1 MNTIIHPNVKR
12 VITMGDKFQQ
22 KWGLESDEISIQPIE
37 ALVEFQEK
45 QESPLV
51 TKLNKAVL
59 KKATSR
65 YVTNSC
71 MFHLN
76 TN

>member
-12 VITMGDKFQQ
+12 VITMGDKFQH

-65 YVTNSC
+65 YDE
-71 MFHLN
+71 
-76 TN
+76 

>member
-1 MNTIIHPNVKR
+1 
-12 VITMGDKFQQ
+12 MGDKFQH

-65 YVTNSC
+65 YDE
-71 MFHLN
+71 
-76 TN
+76 

>member
-1 MNTIIHPNVKR
+1 
-12 VITMGDKFQQ
+12 MGDKFQQ

-51 TKLNKAVL
+51 TKLNKVVL

-65 YVTNSC
+65 YDE
-71 MFHLN
+71 
-76 TN
+76 

>member
-1 MNTIIHPNVKR
+1 
-12 VITMGDKFQQ
+12 MGDKFQQ

-65 YVTNSC
+65 YVMIDLWYFS
-71 MFHLN
+71 FEL
-76 TN
+76 